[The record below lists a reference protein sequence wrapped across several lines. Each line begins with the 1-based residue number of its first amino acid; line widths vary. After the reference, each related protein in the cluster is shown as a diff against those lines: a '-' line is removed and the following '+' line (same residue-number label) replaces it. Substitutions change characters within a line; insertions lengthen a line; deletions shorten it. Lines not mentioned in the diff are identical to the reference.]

1 MLVAAHQEVVA
12 HREEDAHVRLRREA
26 AEERRETRLALR
38 RVEGEELLELIH
50 DHHGRDVPAP
60 PASEKGEGTL
70 RVVEAHEEPERLGVS
85 REMGREGLSELLER
99 RVSRGAHD
107 HGPAGR
113 LRRGDA
119 GPDEGRL
126 ARAGR
131 ADHAQQPLVPEPVP
145 DPPHLDLTT
154 EEPSRVRLGEGPQA
168 GVGALLL
175 LAVGGS
181 PPCQRPVEHRLER
194 EGEVVRRVEALVGV
208 LVQAATDHPVENR
221 GCRAEHGA
229 QRRRVVVQ
237 HRRDRVRGGGAAE
250 GATTAQRLVEDG
262 PEGEEVRA
270 PVRSQAASLLRRE
283 VSQRAHHEARFRVR
297 VGGIA
302 AARPRQAGDPE
313 VEDLDPPVR
322 GEEEVVGLE
331 VTVDDTARVR
341 GLEAVAHLDC
351 ELDHGLRGH
360 RPAPQSL
367 PKGLPFEELQ
377 HEVGTALAGADVV
390 DGQDVRVGE
399 SGDGPRLVLEG
410 AQTLGRGLAVREHDL
425 DRDVAAEP
433 GVVRA
438 VHLRHPTGAQ
448 QLPDLV
454 GPEPY
459 SRSQRHGRS
468 VA

>member
-12 HREEDAHVRLRREA
+12 HREEDAHVRLAPRGGRGA
-26 AEERRETRLALR
+26 SRNAPGLR

-70 RVVEAHEEPERLGVS
+70 RVVEAHQEPERLGVS

-181 PPCQRPVEHRLER
+181 PPGQRPVEHRLER

-208 LVQAATDHPVENR
+208 LVQAAADHPVENR
-221 GCRAEHGA
+221 GRRAEHGA

-237 HRRDRVRGGGAAE
+237 HRRDRVRGGGAAN
-250 GATTAQRLVEDG
+250 ARRPHSASYRIAPRAKRSARPSG
-262 PEGEEVRA
+262 PARA
-270 PVRSQAASLLRRE
+270 PAPARGIPPCPSGGPVSCPCRRVAA
-283 VSQRAHHEARFRVR
+283 V
-297 VGGIA
+297 
-302 AARPRQAGDPE
+302 RPRQAGDPE
-313 VEDLDPPVR
+313 VEDLDPSVR
-322 GEEEVVGLE
+322 GEEEIVGLE
-331 VTVDDTARVR
+331 VAVDDRARARPRAR
-341 GLEAVAHLDC
+341 GTPRR
-351 ELDHGLRGH
+351 ELDRGSQGH
-360 RPAPQSL
+360 RPALEAL
-367 PKGLPFEELQ
+367 PEALALEELE
-377 HEVGTALAGADVV
+377 HEVGAPAGGADVE

-399 SGDGPRLVLEG
+399 GGDGPRLVLEG
-410 AQTLGRGLAVREHDL
+410 AQTVGRGL
-425 DRDVAAEP
+425 P
-433 GVVRA
+433 VVSTTLIATSRPRRGSWA
-438 VHLRHPTGAQ
+438 RYTSAIPPAPSSPPT
-448 QLPDLV
+448 
-454 GPEPY
+454 
-459 SRSQRHGRS
+459 S
-468 VA
+468 